1 MWHAWGT
8 KGDIHG
14 FGGERDQR
22 RPLGRWMHRRDDNNK
37 VDFKDIS
44 WEYVEQTDL
53 TEDRDKR
60 WAP

>member
-1 MWHAWGT
+1 
-8 KGDIHG
+8 
-14 FGGERDQR
+14 
-22 RPLGRWMHRRDDNNK
+22 MHRRDDNNK